1 VLFMEAI
8 KDHASEK
15 VAETSNIVFYINIAN
30 LSVLVLS
37 LGYGLPLNNAIEGTY
52 LKPSL
57 AKTRDNHEVKA
68 GMVKLPDQRAMRSSG
83 VGSARLSLHNVSSFE
98 TSGPSLG
105 LSGPDGSSGPEFPG
119 RALGYSAR
127 RSLRPSVGGSALAVP
142 PPWTGTAQ
150 ARARRSSSIE
160 QQYLQDSGPGSGEMH
175 SIGEEDFGI
184 DSSNDSRE
192 SSVVNPMVDP
202 TLVLQRHPPTTKPA
216 DAV

>member
-1 VLFMEAI
+1 
-8 KDHASEK
+8 
-15 VAETSNIVFYINIAN
+15 
-30 LSVLVLS
+30 
-37 LGYGLPLNNAIEGTY
+37 
-52 LKPSL
+52 
-57 AKTRDNHEVKA
+57 
-68 GMVKLPDQRAMRSSG
+68 MVKLPDQRAMRSSG

-119 RALGYSAR
+119 SVGALGYSAR

-175 SIGEEDFGI
+175 SIGEEVSLWCLCACVPPCQTQDRTAFG
-184 DSSNDSRE
+184 R
-192 SSVVNPMVDP
+192 
-202 TLVLQRHPPTTKPA
+202 TLFFAVRLCLAQPLATLPSTCLTLLRRHSTGFWY
-216 DAV
+216 

>member
-1 VLFMEAI
+1 
-8 KDHASEK
+8 
-15 VAETSNIVFYINIAN
+15 
-30 LSVLVLS
+30 
-37 LGYGLPLNNAIEGTY
+37 
-52 LKPSL
+52 
-57 AKTRDNHEVKA
+57 
-68 GMVKLPDQRAMRSSG
+68 MVKLPDQRAMRSSG

-119 RALGYSAR
+119 SVGALGYSAR

-175 SIGEEDFGI
+175 SIGEEVSLWCLCACVPPCQTQDRTAFG
-184 DSSNDSRE
+184 R
-192 SSVVNPMVDP
+192 
-202 TLVLQRHPPTTKPA
+202 TLFSFA
-216 DAV
+216 